1 MRPFSRDVRLLA
13 SRKRRCQ
20 GLPMIRCCHVLAI
33 VGFNAALAATAF
45 AQEPSPT
52 GNSEATQLLNLSRK
66 IDQQNVKIDLL
77 SQQIL
82 RLQQEIEHP
91 TSGPPATVPRATET
105 SVPTAAAVPN
115 GHTHVVAKGETLTS
129 IAKMHKV
136 TIGELQKLN
145 HIEDDRKL
153 QIGQTLLLPGAPSS
167 TVSPSPSSSP
177 DE

>member
-1 MRPFSRDVRLLA
+1 
-13 SRKRRCQ
+13 
-20 GLPMIRCCHVLAI
+20 MIRCCHVLAI

-66 IDQQNVKIDLL
+66 IDQHNVKIDLL